1 MFLDKVKYYNGSRFI
16 LVDSIE
22 FTDDLIKE
30 MYGDNPDNKVAR
42 AFEQLGGV
50 PNYSQQMTIF
60 GQTYAGFDVLDAITE
75 AATTGEENHKTP
87 AEEIRIRTVE
97 ITTYEKAPAPVTTGT
112 DAPGSTTAATTTT
125 AAE

>member
-1 MFLDKVKYYNGSRFI
+1 M
-16 LVDSIE
+16 
-22 FTDDLIKE
+22 
-30 MYGDNPDNKVAR
+30 
-42 AFEQLGGV
+42 
-50 PNYSQQMTIF
+50 
-60 GQTYAGFDVLDAITE
+60 LDAITE

-112 DAPGSTTAATTTT
+112 DAPGSTTATTTTT